1 MSNLFQEKRK
11 RYLKWAAI
19 IVLACL
25 ICFFLVWYFSWMS
38 KIKSPPPQKK
48 PQSQKSL
55 TPEEIQEIL
64 NRKAPEGQKNPVS
77 PEEIQKILNKKSKK
91 TSKNLKGPLSPEE
104 IQKILNKKAK

>member
-38 KIKSPPPQKK
+38 KIKSPPPQK

-91 TSKNLKGPLSPEE
+91 TSKNQKGPLSPEE